1 MLPFIQ
7 AQDIDAVALVCADM
21 FKFGMDAEVLEK
33 TWSILGKLACNPG
46 ACPSL
51 LGVSRPAPNA
61 VHGGDALCCRML
73 PRPSA
78 DGRESILQQTFAFIR
93 GCERNVMVNCPA
105 MLTMLNF
112 ETS

>member
-1 MLPFIQ
+1 M
-7 AQDIDAVALVCADM
+7 
-21 FKFGMDAEVLEK
+21 K
-33 TWSILGKLACNPG
+33 
-46 ACPSL
+46 
-51 LGVSRPAPNA
+51 A
-61 VHGGDALCCRML
+61 VHLWKTNEGFVFHNLTVLKHVYEWQTVKTHQSMVKQVML

-78 DGRESILQQTFAFIR
+78 DGRGSILQHTFTFIR